1 LEKTGKIGVFD
12 SGFGGLT
19 VLREIASALPQYNY
33 IYFGDNARS
42 PYGNKSFDLIY
53 EYTLEGVE
61 FLFKLGC
68 ELVILACN
76 TASAKALRTI
86 QQTIL
91 PIRYPNKRVLGVIRP
106 CAEDIQW
113 HTRTNKVG
121 ILGTEGT
128 VNSSSYLLELAKI
141 SPKIEVFQQACPL
154 WVPLIE
160 ERQYN
165 SPAGKMIIAS
175 DIEHLFAKDPEI
187 DTLIL
192 ACTHYPII
200 RSMLEEIVN
209 NRAKIMEQG
218 PLVAVKLRDYL
229 KRHMAIEESLKKDFK
244 LEFYSTEREDYFN
257 EYATEIF
264 GAPVYVKQIHLT

>member
-1 LEKTGKIGVFD
+1 
-12 SGFGGLT
+12 
-19 VLREIASALPQYNY
+19 
-33 IYFGDNARS
+33 
-42 PYGNKSFDLIY
+42 
-53 EYTLEGVE
+53 
-61 FLFKLGC
+61 
-68 ELVILACN
+68 
-76 TASAKALRTI
+76 
-86 QQTIL
+86 
-91 PIRYPNKRVLGVIRP
+91 
-106 CAEDIQW
+106 
-113 HTRTNKVG
+113 
-121 ILGTEGT
+121 
-128 VNSSSYLLELAKI
+128 
-141 SPKIEVFQQACPL
+141 
-154 WVPLIE
+154 
-160 ERQYN
+160 
-165 SPAGKMIIAS
+165 MIIAS